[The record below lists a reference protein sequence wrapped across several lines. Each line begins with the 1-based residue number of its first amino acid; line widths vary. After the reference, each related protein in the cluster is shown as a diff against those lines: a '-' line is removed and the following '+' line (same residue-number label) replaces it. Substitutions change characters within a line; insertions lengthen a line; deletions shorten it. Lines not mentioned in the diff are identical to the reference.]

1 MIFLDRLFPG
11 RFRPD
16 LSNADAHAGLIV
28 VPADQVQRE
37 STRHRIRAIAKS
49 LADAGVPHYRVFVP
63 SGDTSLLSDEFPIA
77 RKNDLAGF
85 FKKKYV
91 VVLRSDQYH
100 VAHEWV
106 ADLLGRARASGASQT
121 HENYKSLLVG
131 HLTLRCA
138 FVVVHPSAASRA
150 AEFIATGVDPIGLVA
165 ALESVAQAVAEVQVT
180 AKNVFPF
187 YRQAATMDIPISYVV
202 ETNSSCNYHCL
213 MCPYHGGRQKHKPTF
228 LKPGTYVD
236 MPIETFKRVVDEI
249 AALPH
254 PYQDDPP
261 ITISP
266 YRRGEFLL
274 YPHWREALLHIKSKP
289 GIKAYFSSNGSLWT
303 DEDVE
308 FALDIGLDHVQIS
321 IEGHDLESHRRIRL
335 NSEYEKIAS
344 TIRRLMKRREE
355 RGMKVP
361 YLQIAHTVN
370 EKNYGLVDDYVK
382 YWLHKVDALFI
393 GPENYAD
400 EGTNNKRYKTQ
411 FSPVEPRPLEDR
423 PPCQMVKDNI
433 WVDAEGT
440 VILCIGSKQTL
451 IGNVN
456 ETSMAQIVHSQVRL
470 DVLRQHWEGDYDKG
484 LCSNCEQWYSA
495 YGTTTDE
502 SEYNAF
508 MSPDTQYYRGKG
520 PIEIGW

>member
-11 RFRPD
+11 RQRPG
-16 LSNADAHAGLIV
+16 LSNAETQVGVIV
-28 VPADQVQRE
+28 VPADQVQRN
-37 STRHRIRAIAKS
+37 STRHRIRAIAKT
-49 LADAGVPHYRVFVP
+49 LADAGVPQYRVFAAGP
-63 SGDTSLLSDEFPIA
+63 SDPLPDEFPVA
-77 RKNDLAGF
+77 RKSDLAPFCRGKF
-85 FKKKYV
+85 AVFV
-91 VVLRSDQYH
+91 RSDQYH
-100 VAHEWV
+100 VAHEWIV
-106 ADLLGRARASGASQT
+106 DLLSRARTSGASQT
-121 HENYKSLLVG
+121 HENYGSPLVG
-131 HLTLRCA
+131 NLSLRCA
-138 FVVVHPSAASRA
+138 CVVAHAKVAGKAADWVA
-150 AEFIATGVDPIGLVA
+150 NGVDLINLKGTI
-165 ALESVAQAVAEVQVT
+165 AERGYPVEEVSVT

-187 YRQAATMDIPISYVV
+187 YRQASMMDVPISYVV

-308 FALDIGLDHVQIS
+308 FVLDIGLDHVQIS

-344 TIRRLMKRREE
+344 TIRRIMTRREE

-370 EKNYGLVDDYVK
+370 EKNFSLVDDYVK

-411 FSPVEPRPLEDR
+411 FSPVEPRPAEDR
-423 PPCQMVKDNI
+423 PPCQMVKDNM

-456 ETSMAQIVHSQVRL
+456 ETSMQGIVNSPVRL
-470 DVLRQHWEGDYDKG
+470 DVLRQHWEGDYTSG
-484 LCSNCEQWYSA
+484 HCSNCEQWYSA